1 MTLSD
6 RLKVTGLLGVLV
18 AAKQDNLIAELKPVL
33 DDLITQAKFRVYPD
47 LYRQILQDVDE
58 WD

>member
-1 MTLSD
+1 M
-6 RLKVTGLLGVLV
+6 LGVLV